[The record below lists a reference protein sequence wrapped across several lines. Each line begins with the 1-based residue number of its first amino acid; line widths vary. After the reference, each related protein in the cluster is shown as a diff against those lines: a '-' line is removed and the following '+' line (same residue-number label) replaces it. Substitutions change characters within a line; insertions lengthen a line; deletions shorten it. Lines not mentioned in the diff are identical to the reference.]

1 MVHFSVIRV
10 KGSPSYDFDACG
22 DILAMAKAV
31 GVMTENMRTDR
42 CDNTQCD
49 EVVVRETL
57 CFGWS

>member
-31 GVMTENMRTDR
+31 GVMTETCALIAATIHSVM
-42 CDNTQCD
+42 